1 MFGSIVPV
9 ELLRF
14 RGAAPDARFDST
26 TPCRKRMSARNSGP
40 NVAPDV
46 LMTVTESFASMFE
59 QSLASQRIK
68 PGAILV
74 GRIVEIGPDVV
85 LVNAGLK
92 SEAVIPVEQFKND
105 RGELEI
111 SVGDDVEV
119 ALDSVEDGNGETRL
133 SREKAKRA
141 RTWSRLEEAFEKQE
155 IVKGIINGRVKGGFT
170 VEIDFVRAFLPG
182 SLVDVRPVRDPS
194 YLEGK
199 TLEFKVIKLDQKRNN
214 VVVSRR
220 AVVEQEYSAERTE
233 LLEKLQE
240 GAVVKGT
247 VKNLTDY
254 GAFVDLGGID
264 GLLHITD
271 MAWKR
276 VKHPSE
282 VVTVGDEI
290 DVRILK
296 FDRERQRVSLGIKQL
311 GNDPWQNIARRYP
324 TGSRLFG
331 KVTNIADYGCFVEIE
346 EGVEGLVHVSEMDWT
361 NKNVNPSKV
370 VHIGQEVEV
379 MVLDIDE
386 ERRRISLG
394 IKQCQS
400 NPWKDFGDNF
410 NRGDKVSGQI
420 KSITDFGIFIGLSG
434 GIDGLVHLSDI
445 SWDIPGEEAVRN
457 YQKSQTVEAMVLS
470 IDPERERISLGI
482 KQLAKDPFS
491 TWIAEHP
498 KGTIVKGTVR
508 EVDAKGAIIDLG
520 GGVEGHLR
528 ASELSRDRVEDARTV
543 LKVDQEVEARFTNVD
558 RKSRTIALSIKA
570 KEIHEEAEAVQSYRT
585 GESSS
590 SGTSL
595 GDLLKEQIGGQES

>member
-1 MFGSIVPV
+1 MQQPLIG
-9 ELLRF
+9 
-14 RGAAPDARFDST
+14 PDADRT
-26 TPCRKRMSARNSGP
+26 TRGLI
-40 NVAPDV
+40 VALEI
-46 LMTVTESFASMFE
+46 LMTESFASMFE
-59 QSLASQRIK
+59 ESLASQRIK
-68 PGAILV
+68 PGAILT
-74 GRIVEIGPDVV
+74 GRVVEVGPDVV

-105 RGELEI
+105 RGEIEV

-141 RTWSRLEEAFEKQE
+141 RTWSRLEQAFEKQE

-220 AVVEQEYSAERTE
+220 AVVEQEYSAERSE

-311 GNDPWQNIARRYP
+311 GNDPWQAIGRRYP
-324 TGSRLFG
+324 TGTRLFG

-410 NRGDKVSGQI
+410 NRGDKVAGQI

-457 YQKSQTVEAMVLS
+457 YQKGQQVEAMVLS

-491 TWIAEHP
+491 GWIADHP
-498 KGTIVKGTVR
+498 KGSIVKGRVR

-520 GGVEGHLR
+520 GGVDGHLR

-570 KEIHEEAEAVQSYRT
+570 KEIHEEAEVVSNYRT
-585 GESSS
+585 NETSA
-590 SGTSL
+590 GTSL
-595 GDLLKEQIGGQES
+595 GDLLKEHIGGSQDN

>member
-1 MFGSIVPV
+1 M
-9 ELLRF
+9 
-14 RGAAPDARFDST
+14 
-26 TPCRKRMSARNSGP
+26 
-40 NVAPDV
+40 
-46 LMTVTESFASMFE
+46 TESFAQLFE
-59 QSLASQRIK
+59 ESLASQKIK
-68 PGAILV
+68 PGAILT
-74 GRIVEIGPDVV
+74 GRVVEVGPDVV

-105 RGELEI
+105 RGEIEVN
-111 SVGDDVEV
+111 VGDDVEV

-141 RTWSRLEEAFEKQE
+141 RTWSRLEQAFEKQE

-199 TLEFKVIKLDQKRNN
+199 VLEFKVIKLDQKRNN

-240 GAVVKGT
+240 GVVVKGT

-282 VVTVGDEI
+282 VVNVGDEI

-311 GNDPWQNIARRYP
+311 GNDPWQQIGRRYP
-324 TGSRLFG
+324 TGTRLFG

-370 VHIGQEVEV
+370 VHIGQETEV

-394 IKQCQS
+394 IKQCKA
-400 NPWKDFGDNF
+400 NPWKEFSDSY
-410 NRGDKVSGQI
+410 NRGDRVSGQI
-420 KSITDFGIFIGLSG
+420 KSITDFGIFIGLAG

-445 SWDIPGEEAVRN
+445 SWDVPGEEAVRN
-457 YQKSQTVEAMVLS
+457 YQKGQTLEAMVLS

-498 KGTIVKGTVR
+498 KGTIVNGKVR

-528 ASELSRDRVEDARTV
+528 ASELSRDRVEDARTI
-543 LKVDQEVEARFTNVD
+543 LKVDDDVEAKFTGVD
-558 RKSRTIALSIKA
+558 RKGRTIALSIKA
-570 KEIHEEAEAVQSYRT
+570 KEMHEEAEAMQSYRT
-585 GESSS
+585 GDSS

-595 GDLLKEQIGGQES
+595 GDLLKEHIGGQDGD